1 MGQERWHSMMQH
13 SEIVNRVNSFISGLL
28 AENMDVYRASAHLIA
43 AGGKRLRPLLT
54 VRFYESLG
62 GAAEDIIEASAAVEL
77 VHNFTLVHDDIM
89 DNDDF
94 RRGVPTVH
102 KVYGTP
108 KAILAGDLL
117 FAEAYRALSMSRA
130 LSSHPDRFLRS
141 SMALSENVV
150 QVCEGQDMDI
160 TPPKEFSEDF
170 YYDLIRRK
178 TSALFIASA
187 LIGVFASGKNE
198 YESAAR
204 AYGDG
209 LGIAFQIVDDLLG
222 IIGDTKET
230 GKPVGSDIREG
241 KRTLPISMAISM
253 ADRELKEKILR
264 VYGKPSS
271 DEEMS
276 EIVDR
281 IKSMYLE
288 EHVLK
293 IAQSHARS
301 ALDAIGKI
309 PESDSKRS
317 LEELVELA
325 IRRKK

>member
-1 MGQERWHSMMQH
+1 MMQH
-13 SEIVNRVNSFISGLL
+13 SEIVNRVNLFIDGLL
-28 AENMDVYRASAHLIA
+28 GENMDVYRASAHLIA

-62 GAAEDIIEASAAVEL
+62 GTAEDIIEASAAVEL

-89 DNDDF
+89 DNDDY

-102 KVYGTP
+102 RVYGTA

-117 FAEAYRALSMSRA
+117 FAEAYRALSMSRV
-130 LSSHPDRFLRS
+130 LNSHPDRFLRS
-141 SMALSENVV
+141 SSALTENVV

-160 TPPKEFSEDF
+160 TPPKEFNESF

-178 TSALFIASA
+178 TSALFVASA
-187 LIGVFASGKNE
+187 LIGVYASGKNE

-204 AYGDG
+204 TYGDG

-222 IIGDTKET
+222 IIGDAKET

-241 KRTLPISMAISM
+241 KRTLPISIAIGM
-253 ADRELKEKILR
+253 ADKELKAKILG

-271 DEEMS
+271 DEEMK

-288 EHVLK
+288 EQVLN
-293 IAQSHARS
+293 IARSHAQS
-301 ALDAIGKI
+301 ALDAIKKI

>member
-1 MGQERWHSMMQH
+1 MMQH
-13 SEIVNRVNSFISGLL
+13 SEIVNRVNLFIDGLL
-28 AENMDVYRASAHLIA
+28 GENMDVYRASTHLIA

-62 GAAEDIIEASAAVEL
+62 GTAEDIIEASAAVEL

-89 DNDDF
+89 DNDDY

-102 KVYGTP
+102 RVYGTA

-117 FAEAYRALSMSRA
+117 FAEAYRALSMSRV
-130 LSSHPDRFLRS
+130 LNSHPDRFLRS
-141 SMALSENVV
+141 SSALTENVV

-160 TPPKEFSEDF
+160 TPPKEFNESF

-187 LIGVFASGKNE
+187 TIGVYASGKYE
-198 YESAAR
+198 YEKAAR

-222 IIGDTKET
+222 IVGDTRET
-230 GKPVGSDIREG
+230 GKPVGSDLREG
-241 KRTLPISMAISM
+241 KRTLPISMAINL
-253 ADRELKEKILR
+253 ADEELKKRILK

-271 DEEMS
+271 DSEMQD
-276 EIVDR
+276 IVSK
-281 IKSMYLE
+281 IKSIGLE
-288 EHVLK
+288 DLALK
-293 IAQSHARS
+293 IARNHAES
-301 ALDAIGKI
+301 ALKSLEMI